1 MNEVKENKRTL
12 VTTQIDVPLQN
23 TNNDKNIHSFMLQF
37 NGAKCIAMLKS
48 MNRCIERI
56 VPSDFDTRITY
67 NEHKLNIRLK
77 KKDKTDQIH
86 KHDLV
91 YYVKWPDQSYSQDYL
106 GKTGRRIIE
115 STADHNDK
123 HKHSNLFK
131 LACK

>member
-1 MNEVKENKRTL
+1 MNEVKESKRTL

-77 KKDKTDQIH
+77 KK
-86 KHDLV
+86 
-91 YYVKWPDQSYSQDYL
+91 
-106 GKTGRRIIE
+106 
-115 STADHNDK
+115 
-123 HKHSNLFK
+123 
-131 LACK
+131 